1 MIDWIGLPGILS
13 PSLFVIE
20 AKALRMVTV
29 AENAGLITGFNE
41 ERDVSPISYL
51 QFVTLVSCNAS
62 ENQIE
67 NAKATLICFEA
78 VSGLKVNHFKS
89 ELIGIRVEDSLM
101 HKYVEILG
109 CTVGSFPATYLSFPC
124 VWGRPI
130 NQCGIRYWRE
140 LKGKYLLVKQII
152 FPLEEKVTLIR
163 SALPNLPVYYMS
175 ILKLSIA

>member
-20 AKALRMVTV
+20 AKALRMVRV
-29 AENAGLITGFNE
+29 AENASLITGFKE

-51 QFVTLVSCNAS
+51 QFAMLVSCNVS
-62 ENQIE
+62 ENQIK

-78 VSGLKVNHFKS
+78 ASGLKVNLFKS
-89 ELIGIRVEDSLM
+89 ELIGIRVKDSLM
-101 HKYVEILG
+101 HKYAES
-109 CTVGSFPATYLSFPC
+109 TVGSFPATYLGFPF

-140 LKGKYLLVKQII
+140 LKGNYLLVKQII
-152 FPLEEKVTLIR
+152 FPLEEG
-163 SALPNLPVYYMS
+163 
-175 ILKLSIA
+175 